1 MENRSVNKS
10 DVLNRIIRAVILI
23 VVSLLLSIISV
34 SFAVHHMR
42 LQFESEYKAITDNKI
57 KQVCELVKITI
68 NGDEVVG
75 DPVYSASKYKDV
87 FDLMLTETST
97 QSFSEESYA
106 FFLYS
111 DGHLS
116 LLLSHGTDNAES
128 FAVAGRE
135 ISDWLS
141 ADNSIAILG
150 GENTESV
157 LVPVADSSGRC
168 VGVFEYKV
176 SFDKLS
182 NLGNTIEARVLTSVI
197 IAVVAGIILFML
209 QLFIPRLLTKSSKG
223 GQRL

>member
-10 DVLNRIIRAVILI
+10 DVLNRVIRAIILI
-23 VVSLLLSIISV
+23 VVSLLLSILSV

-42 LQFESEYKAITDNKI
+42 LQFESEYKAIADKKV
-57 KQVCELVKITI
+57 KQVCEIVKMTV
-68 NGDEVVG
+68 NGDEVVA
-75 DPVYSASKYKDV
+75 DSVSAASKYKDV
-87 FDLMLTETST
+87 FDLMLSETST
-97 QSFSEESYA
+97 QSFSDESYA
-106 FFLYS
+106 FFLYQ

-116 LLLSHGTDNAES
+116 LLLSHGSDNAES

-150 GENTESV
+150 GNNAESV

-176 SFDKLS
+176 SFDRLS
-182 NLGNTIEARVLTSVI
+182 NLGSSIESRILTAVI
-197 IAVVAGIILFML
+197 ITVVAGIILFMI
-209 QLFIPRLLTKSSKG
+209 QLFIPKFLAKSSKG

>member
-1 MENRSVNKS
+1 MDNKSVNKS
-10 DVLNRIIRAVILI
+10 ELLNKVIRAVILI

-42 LQFESEYKAITDNKI
+42 LQFESEYKAIADNKA
-57 KQVCELVKITI
+57 KQVCDLVKITV
-68 NGDEVVG
+68 NGDEIVG
-75 DPVYSASKYKDV
+75 DPIYSATKYKDV
-87 FDLMLTETST
+87 FDLMLSETSS
-97 QSFSEESYA
+97 QSFSDESYA

-111 DGHLS
+111 DGKLS
-116 LLLSHGTDNAES
+116 LLLSHGTDDAES

-182 NLGNTIEARVLTSVI
+182 NLGNSLEARVLTAVI
-197 IAVVAGIILFML
+197 IAVVAGVILFLIQML
-209 QLFIPRLLTKSSKG
+209 IPKLLNKSSKG